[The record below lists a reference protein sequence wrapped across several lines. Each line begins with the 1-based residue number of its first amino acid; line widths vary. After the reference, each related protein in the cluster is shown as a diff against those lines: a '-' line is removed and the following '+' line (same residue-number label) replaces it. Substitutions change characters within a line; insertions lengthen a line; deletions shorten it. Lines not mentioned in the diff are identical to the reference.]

1 MKLQSLLNLVTT
13 NIVVS
18 QWRNQRFR
26 QWKKQTDH
34 LTTSK
39 IIYESKKN
47 LGSMKIKF
55 IFLTDSFS
63 FLKKFFNMKKFFYQ
77 KFLLSGILEYLA
89 LFLIFQQFIEKMI
102 RNIKRSA
109 ASTNI
114 NIGLICS
121 MKIRTASG

>member
-1 MKLQSLLNLVTT
+1 
-13 NIVVS
+13 
-18 QWRNQRFR
+18 
-26 QWKKQTDH
+26 
-34 LTTSK
+34 
-39 IIYESKKN
+39 
-47 LGSMKIKF
+47 MKIKF

-63 FLKKFFNMKKFFYQ
+63 FLKKFFSMKKFFYQ

-114 NIGLICS
+114 IY
-121 MKIRTASG
+121 